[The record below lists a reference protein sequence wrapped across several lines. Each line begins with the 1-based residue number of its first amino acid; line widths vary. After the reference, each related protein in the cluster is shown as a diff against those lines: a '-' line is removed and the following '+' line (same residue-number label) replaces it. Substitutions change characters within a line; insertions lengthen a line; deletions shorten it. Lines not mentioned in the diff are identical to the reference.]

1 MIYLDNA
8 ATTRVSEAAANAALM
23 MMQETFGN
31 ASSLHRL
38 GLFAEE
44 AIDAA
49 RAQVA
54 KRLGAE
60 KSEITFTSGGSEGN
74 NFAIFGA
81 VRARRRKGKHIITT
95 AIEHASVLE
104 PMRRL
109 EEDGFEVT
117 RLTPNANGLI
127 TAEQVISAMR
137 EDTILVSVMT
147 VNNEVGSV
155 LPVAEIAKAAHRKN
169 PQVLVH
175 TDAVQAFCKLPISVK
190 KWDVDLL
197 TMSGHKIHAPKGVG
211 ALFIRKGIRIAPYI
225 LGGGQENGMRSG
237 TEATPGIC
245 ALGVASE
252 RMEDTSACKAYL
264 CERLSEIPCVKILA
278 KTESPHIVSI
288 AIEGYPSEVAMRLLE
303 ENEIY
308 VSSGSA
314 CSRGHRSHVLEAMG
328 VSSGLIDS
336 AIRISL
342 SSEITNDDIDRV
354 CDVMR
359 ARFGGR

>member
-8 ATTRVSEAAANAALM
+8 ATTRVSDAAAKTALK

-54 KRLGAE
+54 KRLSAE
-60 KSEITFTSGGSEGN
+60 KSEIIFTSGGSEGN
-74 NFAIFGA
+74 NLAIFGA
-81 VRARRRKGKHIITT
+81 VRSRRRKGKHIITT

-109 EEDGFEVT
+109 EEDGFSVT
-117 RLTPNANGLI
+117 RLLPNEQGI
-127 TAEQVISAMR
+127 VTADQVVSAMQ
-137 EDTILVSVMT
+137 EDTILVSVMA

-155 LPVAEIAKAAHRKN
+155 LPVSEIAKAVHRKN
-169 PQVLVH
+169 PQTLVH
-175 TDAVQAFCKLPISVK
+175 TDAVQAFCKLSIAVK
-190 KWDVDLL
+190 KWDVDML
-197 TMSGHKIHAPKGVG
+197 TVSGHKIHAPKGVG
-211 ALFIRKGIRIAPYI
+211 ALFVRKGVRIAPYI

-245 ALGVASE
+245 ALGVACE
-252 RMEDTSACKAYL
+252 QMEDTSACKAYL
-264 CERLSEIPCVKILA
+264 CEKLGAIPCVKILA
-278 KTESPHIVSI
+278 NTEAPHIVSI
-288 AIEGYPSEVAMRLLE
+288 AIEGYPSEVSMRMLE
-303 ENEIY
+303 EDEIY

-328 VSSGLIDS
+328 VSSKLIDS

-342 SSEITNDDIDRV
+342 SGEITNEDIDRV
-354 CDVMR
+354 CAVIG